1 MAAAEAKSGFP
12 VDRPYYTKAEID
24 RYLRNFALAHTL
36 DMGLEH
42 VGQRVDALE
51 NKIKKINERM
61 LTGKAKDLVKNLT
74 GGRKRKR
81 KKGRRTKKRKSRKKR
96 TKRRKKRTKRRR

>member
-1 MAAAEAKSGFP
+1 MAAVEAKSGFP
-12 VDRPYYTKAEID
+12 VDRPYYTRAEID
-24 RYLRNFALAHTL
+24 AYLRNFALAHTL

-51 NKIKKINERM
+51 NKIKKINELM
-61 LTGKAKDLVKNLT
+61 VQGKAKDLAKSMA
-74 GGRKRKR
+74 GGRKKR
-81 KKGRRTKKRKSRKKR
+81 RRTKKRKSRKRR